1 MKNSAGK
8 YEFLWEIQANYVY
21 SDGRCSA
28 PFSHSVVYFISQLSS
43 HFFSGNFQ
51 VQARVKKN
59 FHVKVS
65 KSRQIL
71 LFKQKEGAKK
81 NGNFGV
87 FLGLDNG
94 IKGEVTTKFN
104 QLLSV

>member
-1 MKNSAGK
+1 MKTEKSPGKKGRRAICEKFCWK

-51 VQARVKKN
+51 VQARVRKN

-87 FLGLDNG
+87 FFGLG
-94 IKGEVTTKFN
+94 
-104 QLLSV
+104 